1 MYTYKRAT
9 RTIPTCNIHC
19 YAKDKASAK
28 MSTAGTTLRSVS
40 GVPRAD
46 LPLAA
51 CRHRA
56 TQLTQNGRSTL
67 TAEAESF
74 SVFSAET
81 RHGALPRSFR
91 CTIRVWS
98 IPRIEIL
105 IKYDVF
111 REKYDTVWHGGID
124 GNVSRSQML
133 CQAAGH
139 SYSFRHR
146 HSQLTAETTAWALF
160 CVTADRR
167 SRDEFAKTK
176 TVRTLIRSLK
186 FDSENRS

>member
-1 MYTYKRAT
+1 MTLTTRRIQHTYASLEHAARFDEERMEKDVTCIRANEQHARFRRVTFVVT
-9 RTIPTCNIHC
+9 RKIKLLQKC
-19 YAKDKASAK
+19 
-28 MSTAGTTLRSVS
+28 TTLRSVS

-56 TQLTQNGRSTL
+56 TQLTQNGRPTL

-111 REKYDTVWHGGID
+111 REKYDTVWHGEID
-124 GNVSRSQML
+124 GNVSR
-133 CQAAGH
+133 
-139 SYSFRHR
+139 
-146 HSQLTAETTAWALF
+146 
-160 CVTADRR
+160 
-167 SRDEFAKTK
+167 
-176 TVRTLIRSLK
+176 
-186 FDSENRS
+186 N